1 MINWVIKRY
10 GDMKPVVIDGFLYV
24 VIAICGTVLAVFTQ
38 EDAYKYVNPYILYW
52 GKLLVEVVGSAATA
66 LKMFRSTS
74 YSEHQDAK
82 KAAENA
88 QLPDQTQVIT
98 QQQTTK
104 VETKSNETNEK
115 IINPTA

>member
-10 GDMKPVVIDGFLYV
+10 GNMKSVVIDGFLYV
-24 VIAICGTVLAVFTQ
+24 VIAVCGFAEATLTSDDIF
-38 EDAYKYVNPYILYW
+38 KYMNPYCVFYSKWIM
-52 GKLLVEVVGSAATA
+52 GMIGAGATA

-82 KAAENA
+82 KAAANA

-104 VETKSNETNEK
+104 VETKANETNEK